1 MLTQLKYGPLL
12 RYVFYLCWSISYL
25 KTRVKSERK
34 FKRLWIGLTIRSHF
48 FFYFQQPLKE
58 VTFGKMQIVEHFFLH
73 KKAPLVINH
82 NIQFFQMLSFIDMYR
97 YLFMKKKVFNYL
109 ELHFSE
115 VTSSKIHTLTI
126 LKLCYIQVKF
136 IIGFFFSLL
145 VFLHQFQKCSLIII
159 KVSCFEI
166 SLTDNGPKKY
176 W

>member
-1 MLTQLKYGPLL
+1 MVSACKFARLEYNLTQICILFMLEYFLL
-12 RYVFYLCWSISYL
+12 QDQS
-25 KTRVKSERK
+25 K
-34 FKRLWIGLTIRSHF
+34 IREKIQKVMNRIDNQITF

-126 LKLCYIQVKF
+126 LKLCYI
-136 IIGFFFSLL
+136 
-145 VFLHQFQKCSLIII
+145 
-159 KVSCFEI
+159 
-166 SLTDNGPKKY
+166 
-176 W
+176 

>member
-34 FKRLWIGLTIRSHF
+34 FKRLWIGLTIRSQI
-48 FFYFQQPLKE
+48 FFYLPLKE

-115 VTSSKIHTLTI
+115 VTSSKIHTLVVSP
-126 LKLCYIQVKF
+126 LVQKNALVQVYHSWKKIYF
-136 IIGFFFSLL
+136 VHSYKSRIEHSQI
-145 VFLHQFQKCSLIII
+145 
-159 KVSCFEI
+159 VS
-166 SLTDNGPKKY
+166 N
-176 W
+176 